1 MTEEKI
7 KQFQTEYMELYDE
20 ELAVAL
26 ENTPNGESLTVK
38 AFINRVERLIMTL
51 INSVSPTFDKDNL
64 SEYQQEQIW
73 NALLEQAY
81 YTINV
86 GDFSIFSGVDFTT
99 NTFIDD
105 KALQRRIYSSIAV
118 DILKSSGLLYTGLSR
133 GVRFW

>member
-7 KQFQTEYMELYDE
+7 KQFETEYRDLYDE

>member
-1 MTEEKI
+1 MTKEKI
-7 KQFQTEYMELYDE
+7 EQFQTEYMELYDE

>member
-7 KQFQTEYMELYDE
+7 KQFETEYRDLYDE
-20 ELAVAL
+20 ELAIAL
-26 ENTPNGESLTVK
+26 ENTPNGDSLKSK
-38 AFINRVERLIMTL
+38 AFVNRVERLIYTL
-51 INSVSPTFDKDNL
+51 IGSISPTFDKDNL

-73 NALLEQAY
+73 NAMLEQAY

-86 GDFSIFSGVDFTT
+86 GDFSIFSGVDFTN

-105 KALQRRIYSSIAV
+105 KALQRRIYSPIAT

>member
-7 KQFQTEYMELYDE
+7 KQFETEYRDLYDE

-86 GDFSIFSGVDFTT
+86 GDFSIFSGVDFTN

>member
-86 GDFSIFSGVDFTT
+86 GDFSIFSGVDFTN